1 MVVVGLLLGT
11 LGEGDLWE
19 IGSGERDGG
28 TLGVHPVHPL
38 LHRFVEGEDQMSI
51 LVPGDPYLDRIVLI
65 SDVTIGLHPSLPDF
79 IKGRS
84 GGELG
89 VSLPVT
95 GNQAIRRFRPVDR
108 IQSLGLDVIPIIP
121 CMDMG
126 DDGRDILVMD
136 GMVYSCREADASDVP
151 WFDIGE
157 VS

>member
-19 IGSGERDGG
+19 VGSGKRNGG

-38 LHRFVEGEDQMSI
+38 LHWFVEGEDEMSI
-51 LVPGDPYLDRIVLI
+51 LVPGDPYLDGIVLI
-65 SDVTIGLHPSLPDF
+65 PDVTIGFHPALPYF
-79 IKGRS
+79 IKGRP

-89 VSLPVT
+89 VSFPVT
-95 GNQAIRRFRPVDR
+95 GNQTIRFFRPVDR
-108 IQSLGLDVIPIIP
+108 IQSLCLDVIPIIP

-126 DDGRDILVMD
+126 DDGRDILVVD